1 MLDGFKRAAF
11 VFCDFLRFFLGG
23 GWLCCEVA
31 IFLMLR
37 CLVGLN
43 IRRFCDVA
51 IAGCPVEAGICVA
64 RHTQGRSAELAALQ
78 RICRPPPRFYWQ
90 VAMLLR
96 SVGKLRFLIFV
107 GRLVFVGKLCLDG
120 WEA

>member
-1 MLDGFKRAAF
+1 
-11 VFCDFLRFFLGG
+11 
-23 GWLCCEVA
+23 CEVA

-64 RHTQGRSAELAALQ
+64 RHTQGRSAELTALQ

>member
-1 MLDGFKRAAF
+1 MVSSVPLLFFAIY
-11 VFCDFLRFFLGG
+11 CDFFLGG

-64 RHTQGRSAELAALQ
+64 RHTQDRSAELTALQ

-96 SVGKLRFLIFV
+96 SVGKLRFFDFCGAPRFCGQV
-107 GRLVFVGKLCLDG
+107 MS
-120 WEA
+120 

>member
-1 MLDGFKRAAF
+1 MVSSVPFF
-11 VFCDFLRFFLGG
+11 VFAIYCDFFWGGLAVLGSCDFSDVAVFG
-23 GWLCCEVA
+23 GIEYTA
-31 IFLMLR
+31 FLR
-37 CLVGLN
+37 C
-43 IRRFCDVA
+43 CD
-51 IAGCPVEAGICVA
+51 
-64 RHTQGRSAELAALQ
+64 
-78 RICRPPPRFYWQ
+78 CRPPPRFYWQ

>member
-1 MLDGFKRAAF
+1 MVSSVPLLFFAIY
-11 VFCDFLRFFLGG
+11 CDFFLGG

-64 RHTQGRSAELAALQ
+64 RPQARPNGLECALQ

>member
-11 VFCDFLRFFLGG
+11 VFCDLLRFFLGG

-51 IAGCPVEAGICVA
+51 IAGCPVEAGKGQDLIIPAIVSIREA
-64 RHTQGRSAELAALQ
+64 RL
-78 RICRPPPRFYWQ
+78 PRKRT
-90 VAMLLR
+90 L
-96 SVGKLRFLIFV
+96 S
-107 GRLVFVGKLCLDG
+107 
-120 WEA
+120 

>member
-11 VFCDFLRFFLGG
+11 VFCDLLRFFLGG

-43 IRRFCDVA
+43 IRRF
-51 IAGCPVEAGICVA
+51 
-64 RHTQGRSAELAALQ
+64 
-78 RICRPPPRFYWQ
+78 
-90 VAMLLR
+90 AMLLR